1 MLKDLSFLIKK
12 LYNPYNSFLSQASGL
27 LNIVIRFYR
36 ITCIKLV
43 AKKMKQKIGQCE

>member
-36 ITCIKLV
+36 ITSSQTRTFRDKSIV
-43 AKKMKQKIGQCE
+43 NSI

>member
-27 LNIVIRFYR
+27 LNIVIRFYKDNLYQACSKR
-36 ITCIKLV
+36 DETKNRSV
-43 AKKMKQKIGQCE
+43 

>member
-27 LNIVIRFYR
+27 LNIVIGFYR
-36 ITCIKLV
+36 ITRTILEL
-43 AKKMKQKIGQCE
+43 KKMKQEMDQCE